1 MPCVNA
7 ALNNLIGLLAQRT
20 TANPFYQITLGDTE
34 VVAGHKMAVKKL
46 LVQRFADEWKRFRP
60 DG

>member
-20 TANPFYQITLGDTE
+20 TANAFYQITLGDTE
-34 VVAGHKMAVKKL
+34 VVAGHKTAVKKL
-46 LVQRFADEWKRFRP
+46 LVQRFADE
-60 DG
+60 